1 MQFLEESPLLLRNW
15 PIIIQGMVYILYL
28 ESIGHI
34 CYAFHLSSMHNSD
47 NPMEYRHHTVS
58 NKVHFKFMVCRGKYI
73 LGIFRFPPLCCWRLG
88 LHKRAK
94 SVVFKA
100 IRKGKLCVLIH
111 CSQLTDWLTWEAM
124 TRQYHVFRQI

>member
-58 NKVHFKFMVCRGKYI
+58 NKVHLNLWYAEESIYLAYSDFHPYVVGDLACTKELNRWFSKQFEKVNYVC
-73 LGIFRFPPLCCWRLG
+73 
-88 LHKRAK
+88 
-94 SVVFKA
+94 
-100 IRKGKLCVLIH
+100 
-111 CSQLTDWLTWEAM
+111 
-124 TRQYHVFRQI
+124 